1 MKPIYLDLSGARAL
15 GDAICS
21 TPTIKK
27 LYDSYGQK
35 INVFSQYPE
44 LFKKN
49 PYVDKNFHSKDIH
62 VDYIKENFIYHNSF
76 HNIGQKNQWDV
87 EMKHNNM
94 DIRQFHAIML
104 GFMLSPNE
112 MTCEYYPETFEPID
126 GLPEKYVLIHPVQTW
141 PSRTWLAENWM
152 KLTKLLNDRGIS
164 VVSIGK
170 DSSEVGFFNVDKP
183 IFNFEIHDGLNLM
196 NKTSI
201 SQAWHLINKS
211 IAFVTMDSGLL
222 HLAGTTDSEIIMLGS
237 SLKPE
242 FRLPY
247 RNGSQ
252 IYKQYYVSG
261 GCQLACGSNMKHGV
275 KEWGDIQGIPPLIG
289 CLENKPSFECHPRV
303 ETVLHKI
310 ENIIENVR

>member
-44 LFKKN
+44 LFRKN
-49 PYVDKNFHSKDIH
+49 PYVDKNFHSKDIQ
-62 VDYIKENFIYHNSF
+62 VDYVKENFIYHNSF

-196 NKTSI
+196 NNTSI

-289 CLENKPSFECHPRV
+289 CLENKLSFECHPRV

>member
-44 LFKKN
+44 LFRKN
-49 PYVDKNFHSKDIH
+49 PYVDKNFHSKDIQ
-62 VDYIKENFIYHNSF
+62 VDYVKENFIYHNSF

-170 DSSEVGFFNVDKP
+170 DSSEIGFFNVDKP

-196 NKTSI
+196 NNTSI

-289 CLENKPSFECHPRV
+289 CLENKHSFECHPRV